1 MNLKL
6 AFTTALLMALG
17 TVLIRAVFGKK
28 VAWVIGLVGALSVLV
43 PLVLIVVL
51 GIMGMLESD
60 SIGAGQAAS
69 NTASAVFA
77 YVAENLPNLVIS
89 AIAGAVVGFCLGAI
103 KKVMPRKVRAKVRQS
118 VRL

>member
-1 MNLKL
+1 MDLKL
-6 AFTTALLMALG
+6 AFTTALLMALA

-28 VAWVIGLVGALSVLV
+28 VAWVIGFVGALSVML

-51 GIMGMLESD
+51 GIVGMLESD
-60 SIGAGQAAS
+60 SVGAGQAAS

-77 YVAENLPNLVIS
+77 YMADNLPGLVIS

-103 KKVMPRKVRAKVRQS
+103 KKITPRTVRAKVRHS